1 MSISGWDVR
10 EGNDGKGPGGLGAS
24 LDSRDTHGIEHI
36 AGSAGRRLHP
46 RKGPGCAAERHGEQ
60 GLAEKRRAEVGG
72 LQKAGRAS
80 DANGGK
86 TAELCSKN
94 LCPPWGNGRPE
105 LST

>member
-1 MSISGWDVR
+1 MTGGAWGAGGSSGLAR
-10 EGNDGKGPGGLGAS
+10 H
-24 LDSRDTHGIEHI
+24 SRDREHI

-46 RKGPGCAAERHGEQ
+46 RKGPGCAAERSWRTGSGRE
-60 GLAEKRRAEVGG
+60 EEAEVGG

-94 LCPPWGNGRPE
+94 LCPPWGNGRQN
-105 LST
+105 